1 MKPKPGAKDR
11 MRFLILLLGLEFLA
25 ASYDVAFTKSSKHIL
40 RKWNLLDKTLVKDKV
55 RPRRCHVILD
65 SELIFGSC
73 RTQLNHT
80 YTCTNAVQVTHENE
94 EISWE
99 QLSRYGHT
107 MPLHCLS
114 LFVSLTSDL

>member
-1 MKPKPGAKDR
+1 MKPKDR

-55 RPRRCHVILD
+55 RSRRSHLRNRIYIWIL
-65 SELIFGSC
+65 
-73 RTQLNHT
+73 LNST
-80 YTCTNAVQVTHENE
+80 KSYMYTCTNAVQVTHENE

-114 LFVSLTSDL
+114 LFVSLTSDF

>member
-1 MKPKPGAKDR
+1 MLAEAPAMKPKDR

-55 RPRRCHVILD
+55 TTEIKEISAQTQKIIGP
-65 SELIFGSC
+65 C
-73 RTQLNHT
+73 RTQLYH
-80 YTCTNAVQVTHENE
+80 TCTNAVQVTHENE

-107 MPLHCLS
+107 VP
-114 LFVSLTSDL
+114 LFVTIFLSYV

>member
-1 MKPKPGAKDR
+1 MKPKDR

-55 RPRRCHVILD
+55 RSRRSRLIIRIYIWIL
-65 SELIFGSC
+65 SNSNKSYV
-73 RTQLNHT
+73 R
-80 YTCTNAVQVTHENE
+80 CTNAVQVTHENE

-107 MPLHCLS
+107 VPLHCLS
-114 LFVSLTSDL
+114 LFVSLTSDF